1 VTLAQILVAACEME
15 FILLLVVRGDESW
28 RCKILKQVSIKV
40 FSHLSAC
47 INLCKKLCIPFPS
60 SFISDI
66 ILKNA
71 SKLLRFNQR
80 S

>member
-1 VTLAQILVAACEME
+1 MTLAQILVAACEME

-47 INLCKKLCIPFPS
+47 INLCKKLCIS
-60 SFISDI
+60 VSV
-66 ILKNA
+66 
-71 SKLLRFNQR
+71 KLYLRHHTEKR
-80 S
+80 